1 MTLFF
6 LVNESFYD
14 HREGVKLVKLST
26 DKFICPWGSKIYIG
40 VEDVVLN
47 VKNNTNS
54 MNKILEST
62 KHFPGG
68 TRNSSDE
75 IKMDSFKITMQ
86 LLCATGTHFS
96 YKNEAADSTLQW
108 YTLLEMGNNEIVH
121 SENGKTLTINIPS
134 LITRHLGGY
143 RCFDDEIKIHTWLIG
158 EKLRLK
164 ERLDAKDF
172 SSVKTNTS
180 TQNQFAIRTA
190 GYTFRIKFR
199 MNYIVF

>member
-1 MTLFF
+1 
-6 LVNESFYD
+6 
-14 HREGVKLVKLST
+14 
-26 DKFICPWGSKIYIG
+26 
-40 VEDVVLN
+40 
-47 VKNNTNS
+47 

-121 SENGKTLTINIPS
+121 SENGKTLTINMPT
-134 LITRHLGGY
+134 LITKHLGSY
-143 RCFDDEIKIHTWLIG
+143 RCLHDEIKIHTWLVG
-158 EKLRLK
+158 EKPRFK
-164 ERLDAKDF
+164 GRVDSKDLA
-172 SSVKTNTS
+172 STKTNTS
-180 TQNQFAIRTA
+180 TQNHYAIKTA
-190 GYTFRIKFR
+190 GYTFRMKFR